1 MESLQVIDYRI
12 KQVMGYDEKIGVL
25 VSMLEHA
32 RSVTFKDVADLTQN
46 ELDFLPMKT
55 VIR

>member
-1 MESLQVIDYRI
+1 MIDYRI